1 MHHPSCQPGKLLQR
15 GHPVSRSLVIFSHGK
30 ESGPWG
36 IKISALAT
44 VAQNREFDVE
54 SIDYTDLTDPEARV
68 RRLLARCSGEAR
80 PIILVG
86 SSMGGYAATV
96 ASRQV
101 KPAGLFLMA
110 PAVYLPG
117 YAETDPMP
125 WAGQTFVVHGWDDE
139 VIPMA
144 NAVRFARRTQARL
157 FLVGDDHS
165 LTGQLRFIEEL
176 FRLFLDRLKN

>member
-1 MHHPSCQPGKLLQR
+1 MN
-15 GHPVSRSLVIFSHGK
+15 RSLVIFSHGK

-36 IKISALAT
+36 TKISALSAI
-44 VAQNREFDVE
+44 ARNHELDIE
-54 SIDYTDLTDPEARV
+54 SIDYTDLPDPEARV
-68 RRLLARCSGEAR
+68 RRLVARCSGEAR

-86 SSMGGYAATV
+86 SSMGGYVATV

-125 WAGQTFVVHGWDDE
+125 WAGQTFVVHGWDDK
-139 VIPMA
+139 VIPVE
-144 NAVRFARRTQARL
+144 NAVRFARRTQAQL

-165 LTGQLRFIEEL
+165 LISQLPFIEEL
-176 FRLFLDRLKN
+176 FSLFLDRLGN

>member
-1 MHHPSCQPGKLLQR
+1 MN
-15 GHPVSRSLVIFSHGK
+15 RSLVIFSHGK
-30 ESGPWG
+30 ESGPRG
-36 IKISALAT
+36 TKISALSTIARN
-44 VAQNREFDVE
+44 QGLDIE
-54 SIDYTDLTDPEARV
+54 SMDYTDLQDPEARV
-68 RRLLARCSGEAR
+68 RRLVARCSGEAR

-86 SSMGGYAATV
+86 SSMGGYVATV

-101 KPAGLFLMA
+101 KPVGLFLMA

-139 VIPMA
+139 VIPME
-144 NAVRFARRTQARL
+144 NAVRFASRTQAQL

-165 LTGQLRFIEEL
+165 LTGQLPFIEKL
-176 FRLFLDRLKN
+176 FSLFLDRLKN

>member
-1 MHHPSCQPGKLLQR
+1 MT
-15 GHPVSRSLVIFSHGK
+15 RSLVIFSHGR

-36 IKISALAT
+36 IKISALAA
-44 VAQNREFDVE
+44 VAQNRGLDVE
-54 SIDYTDLTDPEARV
+54 SIDYSDLPDPEARV
-68 RRLLARCSGEAR
+68 RRLLARCSGETR
-80 PIILVG
+80 PIILAG
-86 SSMGGYAATV
+86 SSMGGYVATV

-125 WAGQTFVVHGWDDE
+125 WAGQTFVVHGWYDE

-144 NAVRFARRTQARL
+144 NAVRFASRTRAQL
-157 FLVGDDHS
+157 FLVGDNHS
-165 LTGQLRFIEEL
+165 LTGQLPFIEEL
-176 FRLFLDRLKN
+176 FRLFLERLGN